1 MPRRNFRLQTL
12 LNHKQQIEEQHTV
25 ELARLAG
32 EEQRARDELELLRAE
47 ERKQLAA
54 LAELVRKGAVD
65 THKYATASAYIE
77 RLGAAIAEQIE
88 AVQALAQAAETQR
101 DELVDVMKER
111 RSLERLR
118 DRQQAEAAVEESRRE
133 GRQVDDLT
141 SSRYARRGSE
151 GTA

>member
-1 MPRRNFRLQTL
+1 MRGRPFRLQTL

-32 EEQRARDELELLRAE
+32 EEQRAREELELLRAE
-47 ERKQLAA
+47 ERKQIAA
-54 LAELVRKGAVD
+54 LAELVRQGAVD
-65 THKYATASAYIE
+65 THRYATAAAYIE
-77 RLGAAIAEQIE
+77 RLEAAIAEQIE
-88 AVQALAQAAETQR
+88 AVQSAAQVAEAQR
-101 DELVDVMKER
+101 EELVDVMKER